1 MHIINKVLYIR
12 IVKLQEGQT
21 ITARRGKTQ
30 VTGEITGLTY
40 HHIDKGRLIAVFID
54 GEYYNA
60 NDIITNP
67 KGGGRKPTGHTN
79 GRATIYTDL
88 ELMEKLKTAIPNG
101 RDSWITKT
109 IREAAINQKLITDK
123 QLNSI

>member
-1 MHIINKVLYIR
+1 M
-12 IVKLQEGQT
+12 QEGQT
-21 ITARRGKTQ
+21 ITARRGNTQ

-40 HHIDKGRLIAVFID
+40 HHIDKDRLIAVFID

-88 ELMEKLKTAIPNG
+88 ELMEKLKAAMPG
-101 RDSWITKT
+101 KRDAWITRT
-109 IREAAINQKLITDK
+109 IREAAQQQDIIK
-123 QLNSI
+123 S